1 MNKKEAAA
9 RLDVSTRL
17 IEKYAGEGKLG
28 EVKYVRGRTGRQADY
43 DEQAVEKLKAELE
56 APAFA
61 LVPAG
66 AAAQSREAGLVAPQ
80 DRERFINALEAIASH
95 EQTRA
100 GLVVAAGLGEK
111 IMLTLADAAA
121 LSSLSTGH
129 LRDALRAGQLKGKII
144 GRGYKIKRADLDHYV
159 KKL

>member
-9 RLDVSTRL
+9 RLNVSTRL

-61 LVPAG
+61 LVPSG

-80 DRERFINALEAIASH
+80 DRERFIVALEAIASH

-100 GLVVAAGLGEK
+100 GLVATAGLGEK

-144 GRGYKIKRADLDHYV
+144 GRGWKIKRADLDLYV